1 MRKVESQNATRLCFA
16 GGIATEDDHRGGL
29 MATRVDAGR
38 RSVASRPRGAR
49 RAPAA
54 IRLTVVVPT
63 RNEAGNVDALEV
75 QLGAAL
81 EGVAYE
87 VVVVDDSTDDVTR
100 PALRE
105 AAQRNPR
112 WRVIERGPAQQ
123 TGLASAVV
131 AGIEAARGFAVCVM
145 DGDLQHPPQIVPR
158 LLAAV
163 EAGADIAVASRY
175 MPGGSRAGL
184 DGLARN
190 FVSRSCTWVAQA
202 VFPEARRTSDPLSG
216 FFCCR
221 RTAVSG
227 IELKPRGFKILLELL
242 VCTPGLQVKDVPFV
256 FASRLAGES
265 KASTRQGVLF
275 LGHLLS
281 LFVYVPNSARP
292 LKFAIL
298 STAALGVFSGLLY
311 SLYHAGENPVVAW
324 LAATAGSTVCTLT
337 LFQLPP
343 FRSIARHGELDGD
356 RLQYAI
362 ATVSVITSFAVFAVV
377 LVPGR
382 HHIFLA
388 AAVGQA
394 CGLLVMLTVNQPPIW
409 SRLTRALRILPVDID
424 TIARRLGAQ
433 HGFWITESDVASGR
447 LDAVA
452 GLVTREMVEAASRR
466 RQPALFVERGSA
478 RPQPRVNLEK
488 SSTLVVPRV
497 DESGEVAAIAVFV
510 RRSRSPFQPR
520 HLDQAMTWIASR
532 PQLSAAAAPTE
543 VAG

>member
-1 MRKVESQNATRLCFA
+1 
-16 GGIATEDDHRGGL
+16 
-29 MATRVDAGR
+29 MAMRVDVAR
-38 RSVASRPRGAR
+38 RSGSSRAGAAR
-49 RAPAA
+49 RGPSPNV
-54 IRLTVVVPT
+54 RLTVVVPT

-87 VVVVDDSTDDVTR
+87 VVVVDDSTDDITR

-105 AAQRNPR
+105 AVQRNPR
-112 WRVIERGPAQQ
+112 WRVIERTREQQ

-190 FVSRSCTWVAQA
+190 FVSKSCTWVAQA

-221 RTAVSG
+221 RAAVSG

-242 VCTPGLQVKDVPFV
+242 VCTPGLRVQDVPFV

-281 LFVYVPNSARP
+281 LFAYVPNSARP
-292 LKFAIL
+292 LKFAIV
-298 STAALGVFSGLLY
+298 TTTALGVFAGLLFAL
-311 SLYHAGENPVVAW
+311 SVAGQPGVVAW
-324 LAATAGSTVCTLT
+324 AAATAASAVCTLT
-337 LFQLPP
+337 LFQLAP
-343 FRSIARHGELDGD
+343 FRYIARHGELDGD
-356 RLQYAI
+356 RLQYATAI
-362 ATVSVITSFAVFAVV
+362 VSVITSFVVFAIV
-377 LVPGR
+377 LVPG
-382 HHIFLA
+382 HHHLFLA
-388 AAVGQA
+388 AAVGQT
-394 CGLLVMLTVNQPPIW
+394 CGVLVMLTVNQQSVW
-409 SRLTRALRILPVDID
+409 SRLARTLRILPAVDID

-433 HGFWITESDVASGR
+433 HGFWITDPDADSAH

-452 GLVTREMVEAASRR
+452 GVVTREMVEAASRR
-466 RQPALFVERGSA
+466 RQPALFIERASA
-478 RPQPRVNLEK
+478 RPQPRVNIEK
-488 SSTLVVPRV
+488 SSALVVPSV
-497 DESGEVAAIAVFV
+497 DESGQVAAVAVFV
-510 RRSRSPFQPR
+510 RRSRNPFEPR

-532 PQLSAAAAPTE
+532 DQLVAVGAGTE

>member
-1 MRKVESQNATRLCFA
+1 
-16 GGIATEDDHRGGL
+16 

-38 RSVASRPRGAR
+38 RSIASRPRGAR
-49 RAPAA
+49 HAPAA
-54 IRLTVVVPT
+54 VRLTVVVPT

-105 AAQRNPR
+105 ASERNPR
-112 WRVIERGPAQQ
+112 WRVIERTTEQQ

-131 AGIEAARGFAVCVM
+131 AGIDAARGFAVCVM

-163 EAGADIAVASRY
+163 ESGADIAVASRY
-175 MPGGSRAGL
+175 IAGGSRAGL

-190 FVSRSCTWVAQA
+190 FVSRSCTWLSQA

-292 LKFAIL
+292 LKFAVL
-298 STAALGVFSGLLY
+298 STAALAVFSGLLY

-324 LAATAGSTVCTLT
+324 VAATAGSAVCTLT

-343 FRSIARHGELDGD
+343 FRAIAGHGELDGD

-362 ATVSVITSFAVFAVV
+362 AIVSAITSFAVFAVV
-377 LVPGR
+377 LVPGH

-409 SRLTRALRILPVDID
+409 GRLARTLRILPAVDID

-433 HGFWITESDVASGR
+433 HGFWITDPDVEAGR
-447 LDAVA
+447 LDSVA

-488 SSTLVVPRV
+488 SSALVVPKV

-520 HLDQAMTWIASR
+520 HLDQAMTWMASR
-532 PQLSAAAAPTE
+532 PHLVAAAAQPE